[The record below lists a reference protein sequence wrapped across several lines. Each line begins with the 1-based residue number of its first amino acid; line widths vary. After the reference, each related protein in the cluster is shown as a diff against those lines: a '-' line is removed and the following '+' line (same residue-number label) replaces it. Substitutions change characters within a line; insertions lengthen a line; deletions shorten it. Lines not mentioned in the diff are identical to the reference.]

1 MNTFGRLCFD
11 SSISQFGCHVHEWAT
26 SIELSCRTTLV
37 KYNDQVLTI
46 TETGEL
52 TKKAKGPIITINYKR
67 VIEVWMDEEYKKFFY
82 TRCLR
87 IVMCCQIVIWNQ
99 REPSARYAGMG
110 NITAQLELKKS
121 LECKSFDWF
130 INNVAYDMLE
140 KVHRLLCHILK

>member
-1 MNTFGRLCFD
+1 MVSGKTAYLQIVTTFVRLCFD

-82 TRCLR
+82 TRCQTLK
-87 IVMCCQIVIWNQ
+87 IKVNCFSKGSHPQST
-99 REPSARYAGMG
+99 REWETSRPNS
-110 NITAQLELKKS
+110 S
-121 LECKSFDWF
+121 
-130 INNVAYDMLE
+130 
-140 KVHRLLCHILK
+140 

>member
-1 MNTFGRLCFD
+1 MQIVTTFVRLCLDFF
-11 SSISQFGCHVHEWAT
+11 ISQFGCLVHEWAT

-87 IVMCCQIVIWNQ
+87 IIMSCQNLIVLPKGAIGTLCWDGNYHGATGAEEKSGVQIV
-99 REPSARYAGMG
+99 
-110 NITAQLELKKS
+110 
-121 LECKSFDWF
+121 
-130 INNVAYDMLE
+130 
-140 KVHRLLCHILK
+140 

>member
-1 MNTFGRLCFD
+1 MIITTKEAWLGTKTILLHVMTKLQPGLLVWGGENFELSFKIWQCGGSIGEWENSILANCDHFCQTCFD
-11 SSISQFGCHVHEWAT
+11 FSISQFGCHVHEWAM

-82 TRCLR
+82 TRC
-87 IVMCCQIVIWNQ
+87 Q
-99 REPSARYAGMG
+99 
-110 NITAQLELKKS
+110 T
-121 LECKSFDWF
+121 
-130 INNVAYDMLE
+130 
-140 KVHRLLCHILK
+140 